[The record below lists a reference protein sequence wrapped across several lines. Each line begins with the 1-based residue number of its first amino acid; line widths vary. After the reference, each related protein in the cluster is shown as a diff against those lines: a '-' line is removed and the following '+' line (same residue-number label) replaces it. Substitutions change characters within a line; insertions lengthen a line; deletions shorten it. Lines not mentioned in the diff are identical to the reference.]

1 MNREQSIEDAVRI
14 LSHYFA
20 QGGSGV
26 DHDSLQD
33 LRAEMLDVVTA
44 IVDAAVATVLEIEAR
59 S

>member
-1 MNREQSIEDAVRI
+1 MNRERKIEDAVRI

-26 DHDSLQD
+26 DRESLQD
-33 LRAEMLDVVTA
+33 LHAEMRDVVTS

-59 S
+59 K